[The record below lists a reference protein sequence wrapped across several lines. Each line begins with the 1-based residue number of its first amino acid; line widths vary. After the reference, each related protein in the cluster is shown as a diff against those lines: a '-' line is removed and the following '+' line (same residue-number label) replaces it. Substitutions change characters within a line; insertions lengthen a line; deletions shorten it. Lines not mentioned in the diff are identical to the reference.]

1 MLVFKL
7 TGYSAVTLIAILE
20 KPKFFAYKA
29 NHEILPS
36 YLLSGTS
43 HDKNTGTRNTSIE
56 HENNKTEKRRIVS
69 GESSSEY

>member
-7 TGYSAVTLIAILE
+7 TGYSTVTLSATLE
-20 KPKFFAYKA
+20 KPKFFAYKV

-56 HENNKTEKRRIVS
+56 HEDSKIIKQEA
-69 GESSSEY
+69 